1 MVWMRAS
8 ATSTFRKLWGRID
21 ETLPMGKYQVS
32 VSSNWPTSS
41 FGGKKRF
48 VISQTNTFGG
58 KNIFLGACYIVVG
71 SLCIVAAIVFLIRK
85 LVRSKGILEA
95 KLE

>member
-21 ETLPMGKYQVS
+21 QTIPAGQYQVEVYS
-32 VSSNWPTSS
+32 RWPTNS

-48 VISQTNTFGG
+48 VLSQTNAFGG
-58 KNIFLGACYIVVG
+58 KNIFLGSCYIAIG
-71 SLCIVAAIVFLIRK
+71 SLCVIAAAVFLFRK
-85 LVRSKGILEA
+85 LGRSKGILEA